1 MVLYCTIKT
10 EGAMQKAASTGL
22 LGGAIGGLTNEG
34 NRVAGALGGAV
45 GDILSNYIADDAVGP
60 LGSALLR
67 SLTSYGTG
75 RLGAMLD
82 QKYGNPIA
90 NGAGKVT
97 SWIRDTLGDFIG
109 NLQKPQN
116 PAPQGPPAA
125 PRRPY

>member
-10 EGAMQKAASTGL
+10 EGAMQKAASGL

-34 NRVAGALGGAV
+34 NRVAGALGGAA
-45 GDILSNYIADDAVGP
+45 GDVLSNYIADDAVGP

-67 SLTSYGTG
+67 SLASYGTG

-82 QKYGNPIA
+82 KKYGNPIA

-109 NLQKPQN
+109 DLQKPQN
-116 PAPQGPPAA
+116 PAPQGPPSL